1 MTVEKGTAAIGA
13 EGIRPGPLN
22 LITDV
27 PGLRVGNA
35 VDREIGTGVTVLLP
49 DQACV
54 CAADVRGGAPG
65 TQQVSLIAPENIGG
79 HIDALVFSGGSL
91 FGLAAAAGVTS
102 ALGASGRGTEFLGYT
117 IPTVPSAIIFDL
129 AAQRKSDWLAAPPY
143 ERLGREALAAVA
155 QDFPLGS
162 VGAGTGAS
170 ACSWAGGLG
179 SASAARED
187 GVVVGA
193 LAVVNSFGEVA
204 VPGARSFWAWPY
216 EFGDEFGGLGAP
228 DLPAPIALELT
239 RPARARKPGMSTT
252 LVAVATNVA
261 LTQAEAKRLAI
272 MAQDGMARAIR
283 PVHTL
288 LDGDVVFALGLGERP
303 VGDALEQA
311 RLGALAA
318 DVVARAIARAVWH
331 AGPHPTLPAVR
342 EAWT

>member
-1 MTVEKGTAAIGA
+1 MTAKDPVGP
-13 EGIRPGPLN
+13 IRPGPLN

-27 PGLRVGNA
+27 PGLKVGNA
-35 VDREIGTGVTVLLP
+35 VDAEIGTGATVVLP
-49 DQACV
+49 DRPLV

-79 HIDALVFSGGSL
+79 HVDALVLSGGSL

-102 ALGASGRGTEFLGYT
+102 ALGAAGQGTEFLGYC
-117 IPTVPSAIIFDL
+117 IPTVPAAIIFDL
-129 AAQRKSDWLAAPPY
+129 AAQRRGDWLAAPPY
-143 ERLGREALAAVA
+143 ERLGREAVAAA
-155 QDFPLGS
+155 AHDFPLGT

-179 SASAARED
+179 SASAVRDD
-187 GVVVGA
+187 GLIVGA

-204 VPGARSFWAWPY
+204 VPGARSFWAWPF

-228 DLPAPIALELT
+228 DLPAPIAVELT
-239 RPARARKPGMSTT
+239 RPARERKPGMSTT
-252 LVAVATNVA
+252 LVVVAANVA
-261 LTQAEAKRLAI
+261 LSQAEAKRLAI
-272 MAQDGMARAIR
+272 MAQDGLSRAIR

-288 LDGDVVFALGLGERP
+288 LDGDVVFALGAGERP
-303 VGDALEQA
+303 AGDAFEQA

-331 AGPHPTLPAVR
+331 AGPHRTLPAVR